1 MSIFYDPQKRAP
13 KPWTFL
19 FFIVLT
25 VLVAY
30 FIYAYG
36 ENKAKNMPIDPQTNS
51 IFEKSEEE

>member
-1 MSIFYDPQKRAP
+1 MSILYDPQKRAP

-25 VLVAY
+25 GLVAY

-36 ENKAKNMPIDPQTNS
+36 DNKAKNMPIDPTTNS
-51 IFEKSEEE
+51 IFEKAEE